1 MTTVRSLDRIT
12 RILRRPMSRLP
23 AGAAQRVKDLLVS
36 ALIAFVLFVGTMLS
50 PIDQL
55 SWVLQSRLATHEPSG
70 DIVFVSTDSD
80 ITHSAQPEGRTELA
94 AALRALADQ
103 DVARVYIDLAFP
115 TRSTNQ
121 ADRDLAEA
129 IATLGPRVILV
140 DQLERKVTS
149 GDRAIRTIHTIA
161 GDARRVVSRDTTNWM
176 GYTWTRDF
184 THEIEGERLP
194 SLAASLAGIE
204 DLRNGDF
211 RIDYAL
217 DSQDI
222 THLEMAD
229 FLAGGISV
237 RLAGRI
243 VVIGREARI
252 AQIQTRAP
260 GNFVV
265 PESYPDIY
273 GAETLKAGTIKFI
286 GGFQALTFYFL
297 LTLFVLLLVRSSN
310 QRRVAYALLAIS
322 LPVVLYLGN
331 VRGIRAELSYPAA
344 LLILYVLLRSRS
356 RWKDRLAL
364 VDDET
369 GLPKL
374 RALELELAQDIHA
387 RGHIVVARIHGY
399 EHVFKT
405 LPRVDRAKYTLKLV
419 ERLRTTNTD
428 RVLYSEGHHIAWHSG
443 EDDEEQLA
451 DHLDGLRAMFAAP
464 IYVSGSSI
472 DVGISFGVAKL
483 DGDPAARLAA
493 AVAAA
498 EESSE
503 ALQPIKI
510 AESNSRFDELWDL
523 SLRARIDEA
532 MEAGEIFCVYQPKID
547 TRSGTMTGVEALVR
561 WKDPVRGFIPPMNFI
576 AQCEKAGRM
585 EALTEFVFRTACA
598 AGRLLHFRGRSLT
611 VSINVSATLLS
622 DMKVVSLMR
631 NALHS
636 TGFDPR
642 FLVLEVTET
651 SRIGDLQTA
660 ELVLNELKSMGARIS
675 IDDFGVGETN
685 FETFFALP
693 FDEVKIDRLFVANMV
708 KSEKAKAIVSSIV
721 KMGKEARIGVVAEGA
736 EDTETVKMLTEMG
749 CTHVQGYILAYPM
762 ILEKIMEFSGLEES
776 SAAKA

>member
-121 ADRDLAEA
+121 ADRELAEA
-129 IATLGPRVILV
+129 IASLGPRVILV

-149 GDRAIRTIHTIA
+149 GDRTLQTMPEIA
-161 GDARRVVSRDTTNWM
+161 GDTRRVVSRDTSNWT
-176 GYTWTRDF
+176 GFTWHRDYA
-184 THEIEGERLP
+184 HEVDGKRLP

-204 DLRNGDF
+204 DLRSGDF
-211 RIDYAL
+211 WIDYAI

-222 THLEMAD
+222 AHIELAD
-229 FLAGGISV
+229 ILSGNV
-237 RLAGRI
+237 NTPVAGRI
-243 VVIGREARI
+243 ALIGKEASST
-252 AQIQTRAP
+252 QIRTRAP

-265 PESYPDIY
+265 PESYIDIY
-273 GAETLKAGTIKFI
+273 GAETLKTGQLEFV
-286 GGFQALTFYFL
+286 GGFQSLTFYFIICL
-297 LTLFVLLLVRSSN
+297 GVVLFVRSLRKRRLAYLLLAGSFPAV
-310 QRRVAYALLAIS
+310 LLI
-322 LPVVLYLGN
+322 GN
-331 VRGIRAELSYPAA
+331 IEGFRAELSYPAT
-344 LLILYVLLRSRS
+344 LLCMYVLLRSRS

-374 RALELELAQDIHA
+374 RALEVELGQDMYA

-428 RVLYSEGHHIAWHSG
+428 RVLYSEGHHIAWHSA
-443 EDDEEQLA
+443 EDDREQLA
-451 DHLDGLRAMFAAP
+451 DHLDGLRALFAAP
-464 IYVSGSSI
+464 IYVAGSSI
-472 DVGISFGVAKL
+472 DVGISFGVARL
-483 DGDPAARLAA
+483 DGDPPARLAA
-493 AVAAA
+493 AVAVA

-503 ALQPIKI
+503 ALEPIKI

-598 AGRLLHFRGRSLT
+598 AGRLMHFRGRSLT
-611 VSINVSATLLS
+611 MSINVSATLLS
-622 DMKVVSLMR
+622 DMKVVSLMK

-708 KSEKAKAIVSSIV
+708 KSDKAKAIVGSIV

-736 EDTETVKMLTEMG
+736 EDTETVKLLTEMG
-749 CTHVQGYILAYPM
+749 CTHVQGYILARPM
-762 ILEKIMEFSGLEES
+762 LLEKIMEFSSLEEN